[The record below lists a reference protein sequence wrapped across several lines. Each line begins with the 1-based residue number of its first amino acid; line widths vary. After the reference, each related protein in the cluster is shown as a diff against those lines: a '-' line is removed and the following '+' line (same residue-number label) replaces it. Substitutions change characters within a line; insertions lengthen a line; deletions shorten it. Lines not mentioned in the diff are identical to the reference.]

1 MDISVFPNSNH
12 PDKFLQLNVGTLGAM
27 QGVFQMGAFMSNQKR
42 WQNGIYSQWEKTI
55 KAEDRGPPTQGR
67 SVAFV
72 DKRLEKHITP
82 FTLTSN
88 IKTNPL
94 YSDIAPKEDREME
107 KPKPSW
113 TIKDYHTQTIH
124 RHLTNYLKENTP
136 KDLDFWLEDL
146 YTPGFDSLLKRK
158 EAEERKKKLCKI
170 LSLVF
175 LFVCGA
181 LVVII
186 VPVLVLRNN

>member
-1 MDISVFPNSNH
+1 MLRALLLF
-12 PDKFLQLNVGTLGAM
+12 
-27 QGVFQMGAFMSNQKR
+27 
-42 WQNGIYSQWEKTI
+42 SQWEKTI

-72 DKRLEKHITP
+72 DKHLEKHITP

-94 YSDIAPKEDREME
+94 YSDIDPKEDREME

-124 RHLTNYLKENTP
+124 RHLTNYLKVT
-136 KDLDFWLEDL
+136 
-146 YTPGFDSLLKRK
+146 
-158 EAEERKKKLCKI
+158 C
-170 LSLVF
+170 
-175 LFVCGA
+175 C
-181 LVVII
+181 
-186 VPVLVLRNN
+186 

>member
-1 MDISVFPNSNH
+1 MYFDLFHVVFL
-12 PDKFLQLNVGTLGAM
+12 LQ
-27 QGVFQMGAFMSNQKR
+27 
-42 WQNGIYSQWEKTI
+42 
-55 KAEDRGPPTQGR
+55 
-67 SVAFV
+67 
-72 DKRLEKHITP
+72 
-82 FTLTSN
+82 
-88 IKTNPL
+88 
-94 YSDIAPKEDREME
+94 
-107 KPKPSW
+107 
-113 TIKDYHTQTIH
+113 
-124 RHLTNYLKENTP
+124 ENTP